1 MDRQEDCRENEF
13 KAGFKID
20 DYKIYNH
27 IRSRDLEK
35 LVCKGVVAAPLKIN
49 KKSMKFLLVRLNVV
63 GLFGA
68 FLSFVPL
75 SSSRLC
81 AVDPLTLWIVSK
93 RYFVRSKIVESKIR
107 D

>member
-27 IRSRDLEK
+27 IRGRDLEK

-49 KKSMKFLLVRLNVV
+49 KCIKHYISGIIDDSNNDCDC
-63 GLFGA
+63 
-68 FLSFVPL
+68 
-75 SSSRLC
+75 SSSSGPNH
-81 AVDPLTLWIVSK
+81 AVAIVG
-93 RYFVRSKIVESKIR
+93 FGE
-107 D
+107 DFEL